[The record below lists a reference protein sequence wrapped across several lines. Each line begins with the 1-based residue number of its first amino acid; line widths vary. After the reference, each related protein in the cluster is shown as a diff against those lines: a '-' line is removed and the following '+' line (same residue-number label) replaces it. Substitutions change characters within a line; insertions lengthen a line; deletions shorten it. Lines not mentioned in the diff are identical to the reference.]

1 MHTLVSPRCWIDWV
15 MLEYHACPTLYD
27 HVMLTCPMMFSS
39 ILREHLRCAGGDAHV
54 TPRIPQESLM
64 RGYGGEVFSTLRCC
78 ACEVVRPGGRLVLGT
93 VVYHDP
99 WTLFS
104 PFHDRCDV
112 GNPWR
117 RR

>member
-1 MHTLVSPRCWIDWV
+1 
-15 MLEYHACPTLYD
+15 
-27 HVMLTCPMMFSS
+27 
-39 ILREHLRCAGGDAHV
+39 V

-104 PFHDRCDV
+104 PFLDRYDV
-112 GNPWR
+112 GNPLEDVHLQLLLDLSADHFS
-117 RR
+117 